1 MPKSHSWIR
10 HEQEVRVPLSRQ
22 RRPKLRA
29 PSSSFPYR
37 VSPLLT
43 SPLNCRGR
51 SLASTLREVKASQR
65 IWGHARW
72 LT

>member
-10 HEQEVRVPLSRQ
+10 HEQEVRVPLPRW
-22 RRPKLRA
+22 RWPNCEPRPRH
-29 PSSSFPYR
+29 SHI

-43 SPLNCRGR
+43 SPPNCRGE